1 MFTNIK
7 FIERISEWKHYRA
20 KFKII
25 TDFNFEYI
33 DFLQRFQT
41 IE

>member
-7 FIERISEWKHYRA
+7 CISEWKYYTA

-33 DFLQRFQT
+33 DILIKT
-41 IE
+41 IETIE